1 MAAYLNLF
9 RNQILIMKQR
19 KLSISALL
27 VNLILAIVTG
37 FFISTVI
44 NFNPWAISAFIF
56 AGGTGMQFLYPNMLT
71 GLAMAGV
78 YREIWT
84 GELVESFQPAI
95 EASFLNEIPDESR
108 WVQSSGSG
116 ENQVIH
122 LVDIGADP
130 EVLINNTTYPIG
142 YTELEDG
149 DIAFQL
155 DKFTTVATKVTDD
168 ELYAITYDK
177 ISVVNKKHKN
187 AILAKKFAKAAHALA
202 PQEHSVDTPVIG
214 TSGATVGG
222 FKLATVNDI
231 IDLGGALTDAGVPDD
246 GNRILVLN
254 TKHNTNIVKEVKDFY
269 KDYINI
275 QTGQLRPLFHG
286 FKIYLYHEMPFYLA
300 ADNTKVSFGAVF
312 NPAIHTVASVAFYA
326 PDMFRAEGTTKMYYD
341 QPTTQNHASAVNYR
355 HYYLV
360 SPKKA
365 RSIAALVSTKV

>member
-1 MAAYLNLF
+1 
-9 RNQILIMKQR
+9 MKKT
-19 KLSISALL
+19 KLSITAILT
-27 VNLILAIVTG
+27 NLILALVVGYLISPVTG
-37 FFISTVI
+37 FNPLIVATVV
-44 NFNPWAISAFIF
+44 F
-56 AGGTGMQFLYPNMLT
+56 AGGTGLQFFAPNLFVGIT
-71 GLAMAGV
+71 MAGV

-84 GELVESFQPAI
+84 GELVESFQPEI

-142 YTELEDG
+142 YSELEDG
-149 DIAFQL
+149 DIAFNL

-168 ELYAITYDK
+168 ELYAISYDK

-202 PQEHSVDTPVIG
+202 PQSNTINTPVRG
-214 TSGATVGG
+214 TSGTTVAGK
-222 FKLATVNDI
+222 KLATVNDI
-231 IDLGGALTDAGVPDD
+231 IDLGGDMSAAGIPDD

-254 TKHNTNIVKEVKDFY
+254 TVHNTGIVKEVKDFY
-269 KDYINI
+269 KDYLNI
-275 QTGQLRPLFHG
+275 ATGQLRPLFHG
-286 FKIYLYHEMPFYLA
+286 FKVYLYHAMPFYLA

-312 NPAIHTVASVAFYA
+312 NPATHNVASVAFYA
-326 PDMFRAEGTTKMYYD
+326 PDMFRAEGSTKMYYD
-341 QPTTQNHASAVNYR
+341 EPDTQNQAAAVNYR

-365 RSIAALVSTKV
+365 RAIAALVTTNA

>member
-1 MAAYLNLF
+1 
-9 RNQILIMKQR
+9 MKNR
-19 KLSISALL
+19 KLSFIAILI
-27 VNLILAIVTG
+27 NLFLAIVAGLFISSATG
-37 FFISTVI
+37 F
-44 NFNPWAISAFIF
+44 NPLVVSGVIF
-56 AGGTGMQFLYPNMLT
+56 AGGTGVQLIVPNMVT
-71 GLAMAGV
+71 GLVMTGV

-84 GELVESFQPAI
+84 GELVESFQPEI
-95 EASFLNEIPDESR
+95 EASFLSEIPDESR

-142 YTELEDG
+142 YSTLADG

-177 ISVVNKKHKN
+177 IAVVNKKHKN
-187 AILAKKFAKAAHALA
+187 AILAKKFAKAIHALA
-202 PQEHSVDTPVIG
+202 PQANSASTPVRV
-214 TSGATVGG
+214 TTGATVSGK
-222 FKLATVNDI
+222 KLATVNDI
-231 IDLGGALTDAGVPDD
+231 IDLGGDMSAAKIPDD

-254 TKHNTNIVKEVKDFY
+254 TQHNTGIVKEVKDFY
-269 KDYINI
+269 KDYLNI
-275 QTGQLRPLFHG
+275 ATGQLRPLFHG
-286 FKIYLYHEMPFYLA
+286 FKVYLYHEMPFYLA

-312 NPAIHTVASVAFYA
+312 NPATHNVASVAFYA
-326 PDMFRAEGTTKMYYD
+326 PDMFRAEGSTKMYYD
-341 QPTTQNHASAVNYR
+341 EPDTQNQASAVNYR

-365 RSIAALVSTKV
+365 RAIAALVTANA

>member
-1 MAAYLNLF
+1 
-9 RNQILIMKQR
+9 MKKR
-19 KLSISALL
+19 KLSIVAILI
-27 VNLILAIVTG
+27 NLILALFVGLLFSVAT
-37 FFISTVI
+37 
-44 NFNPWAISAFIF
+44 NFNPLVVASIIF
-56 AGGTGMQFLYPNMLT
+56 VGGTGVQFVYPNLLT
-71 GLAMAGV
+71 GLALAGV

-84 GELVESFQPAI
+84 GELVESFQPEI

-108 WVQSSGSG
+108 WVQSSSGG

-142 YTELEDG
+142 YSTLADG

-177 ISVVNKKHKN
+177 IAVVNKKHKN

-202 PQEHSVDTPVIG
+202 PQAHSAQTPIRV
-214 TSGATVGG
+214 TTGATVGG
-222 FKLATVNDI
+222 KKLATVNDI
-231 IDLGGALTDAGVPDD
+231 IDLGGDMSAAGIPDD
-246 GNRILVLN
+246 GNRILILN
-254 TKHNTNIVKEVKDFY
+254 TVHNTGIVKEVKDFY
-269 KDYINI
+269 KDYLNI
-275 QTGQLRPLFHG
+275 ETGKLRPLFHG
-286 FKIYLYHEMPFYLA
+286 FKVYLYHAMPFYLA

-312 NPAIHTVASVAFYA
+312 NPATHNVASVAFYA
-326 PDMFRAEGTTKMYYD
+326 PDMFRAEGSTKMYYD
-341 QPTTQNHASAVNYR
+341 EPDTQNQASAVNYR

-365 RSIAALVSTKV
+365 RSIAALVTSNA

>member
-1 MAAYLNLF
+1 MKNKRKISIPA
-9 RNQILIMKQR
+9 ILCNIC
-19 KLSISALL
+19 
-27 VNLILAIVTG
+27 LAIIAAVLISIVTQLD
-37 FFISTVI
+37 SLVI
-44 NFNPWAISAFIF
+44 AMVIFALGTGLQFIF
-56 AGGTGMQFLYPNMLT
+56 PNKVK
-71 GLAMAGV
+71 GLLFAGV

-84 GELVESFQPAI
+84 GELVESFQPEI

-142 YTELEDG
+142 YSELEDG
-149 DIAFQL
+149 DIAFNL

-168 ELYAITYDK
+168 ELYAISYDK

-202 PQEHSVDTPVIG
+202 PQSNTINTPVRG
-214 TSGATVGG
+214 TSGATVAGK
-222 FKLATVNDI
+222 KLATVNDI
-231 IDLGGALTDAGVPDD
+231 IDLGGDMSAAGIPDD
-246 GNRILVLN
+246 GNRILILN
-254 TKHNTNIVKEVKDFY
+254 TVHNTGIVKEVKDFY
-269 KDYINI
+269 KDYLNI
-275 QTGQLRPLFHG
+275 ATGQLRPLFHG
-286 FKIYLYHEMPFYLA
+286 FKVYLYHAMPFYLA

-312 NPAIHTVASVAFYA
+312 NSAIHNVASVAFYA
-326 PDMFRAEGTTKMYYD
+326 PDMFRAEGSTKMYYD
-341 QPTTQNHASAVNYR
+341 EPDTQNQAAAVNYR

-365 RSIAALVSTKV
+365 RAIAALVTTNA

>member
-1 MAAYLNLF
+1 
-9 RNQILIMKQR
+9 MKKT
-19 KLSISALL
+19 KLSITAILT
-27 VNLILAIVTG
+27 NLILALVVG
-37 FFISTVI
+37 YLISPVMG
-44 NFNPWAISAFIF
+44 FNPLIVATVVF
-56 AGGTGMQFLYPNMLT
+56 AGGTGLQFFAPNLFVGIT
-71 GLAMAGV
+71 MAGV

-84 GELVESFQPAI
+84 GELVESFQPEI

-142 YTELEDG
+142 YSELEDG
-149 DIAFQL
+149 DIAFNL

-168 ELYAITYDK
+168 ELYAISYDK

-202 PQEHSVDTPVIG
+202 PQSNTINTPVRG
-214 TSGATVGG
+214 TSGATVAGK
-222 FKLATVNDI
+222 KLATVNDI
-231 IDLGGALTDAGVPDD
+231 IDLGGDMSAAGIPDD
-246 GNRILVLN
+246 GNRILILN
-254 TKHNTNIVKEVKDFY
+254 TVHNTGIVKEVKDFY
-269 KDYINI
+269 KDYLNI
-275 QTGQLRPLFHG
+275 ATGQLRPLFHG
-286 FKIYLYHEMPFYLA
+286 FKVYLYHAMPFYLA

-312 NPAIHTVASVAFYA
+312 NPAIHNVASVAFYA
-326 PDMFRAEGTTKMYYD
+326 PDMFRAEGSTKMYYD
-341 QPTTQNHASAVNYR
+341 EPTTQNHASTVNYR

-365 RSIAALVSTKV
+365 RAIAALVTTNA

>member
-1 MAAYLNLF
+1 
-9 RNQILIMKQR
+9 MKNR
-19 KLSISALL
+19 KLSFNAILI
-27 VNLILAIVTG
+27 NLILAIVAGFLISSATG
-37 FFISTVI
+37 FNPLVVSTV
-44 NFNPWAISAFIF
+44 IF
-56 AGGTGMQFLYPNMLT
+56 AGGTGVQFVFPNVFT
-71 GLAMAGV
+71 GIAMAGV

-84 GELVESFQPAI
+84 GELVESFQPEI
-95 EASFLNEIPDESR
+95 EASFLSEIPDESR

-142 YTELEDG
+142 YSTLADG

-177 ISVVNKKHKN
+177 IAVVNKKHKN
-187 AILAKKFAKAAHALA
+187 AILAKKFAKAVHALA
-202 PQEHSVDTPVIG
+202 PQANSANTPIIT

-222 FKLATVNDI
+222 KKLATVNDI
-231 IDLGGALTDAGVPDD
+231 IDLAGAMSAAKVPDD
-246 GNRILVLN
+246 GQRILVLN
-254 TKHNTNIVKEVKDFY
+254 TQHNTGIVKEVKDFY
-269 KDYINI
+269 KDYLNI
-275 QTGQLRPLFHG
+275 ETGKLRPLFHG
-286 FKIYLYHEMPFYLA
+286 FKVYLYHEMPFYLA
-300 ADNTKVSFGAVF
+300 SNNTKVSFGAVF
-312 NPAIHTVASVAFYA
+312 NPATHNVASVAFYA

-341 QPTTQNHASAVNYR
+341 EPDTQNQAAAVNYR

-365 RSIAALVSTKV
+365 RSIAALVTANA